1 MMKLSMQ
8 LVLGWVFKARYLC
21 MFEAIWIPVALP
33 FSYSCSILRQVVEAR
48 VESVQWQEDDRVALV
63 EKAYYYSLTKKR

>member
-1 MMKLSMQ
+1 
-8 LVLGWVFKARYLC
+8 